1 LKKIK
6 HLSRIFNKE
15 IHCIVIYD
23 NTLFFILREEEF
35 NTMRIRYMIYSSKE
49 DYEVFNYSIT
59 KEAIL
64 SSMFFSREK
73 MFIEFIFTYYLN
85 NKYYHSFQKS
95 SMFNTKKIKIIFNG
109 GEKWP

>member
-1 LKKIK
+1 MKKIK
-6 HLSRIFNKE
+6 HLSKIFNKE

-23 NTLFFILREEEF
+23 NDLFFILREEDF
-35 NTMRIRYMIYSSKE
+35 NAMRIKYMIYSSKN

-73 MFIEFIFTYYLN
+73 MFIEFIFTYYL
-85 NKYYHSFQKS
+85 KS
-95 SMFNTKKIKIIFNG
+95 SMFNIKKIKIIFNG